1 MRVKN
6 AKIKITIPIPI
17 DKSDCN
23 RTVYT
28 EKAIE
33 KGVNNLH
40 KNLPI
45 IYRDNESV
53 IDGVVIGTT
62 TGNSH
67 LVSWDFENKICNL
80 TIDGTIFH
88 GGAEVEV
95 NETKDGKVTDF
106 KIVSIGISK

>member
-1 MRVKN
+1 MRVEN

-23 RTVYT
+23 RIVYT

-33 KGVNNLH
+33 KAVNNLH

-53 IDGVVIGTT
+53 IDGA
-62 TGNSH
+62 
-67 LVSWDFENKICNL
+67 
-80 TIDGTIFH
+80 
-88 GGAEVEV
+88 AEVEV

-106 KIVSIGISK
+106 KIISIDISK

>member
-1 MRVKN
+1 MRVEN
-6 AKIKITIPIPI
+6 SKIKITIPIPI

-23 RTVYT
+23 RIVYT

-33 KGVNNLH
+33 KAVNNLH

-53 IDGVVIGTT
+53 IDGAVIGTT
-62 TGNSH
+62 TGDSL
-67 LVSWDFENKICNL
+67 LVSWDFENQICNL
-80 TIDGTIFH
+80 TIDGTIFY

-95 NETKDGKVTDF
+95 NEIREGKITDF
-106 KIVSIGISK
+106 EIVGIGVSK